1 MRKQFIFLSSF
12 LFLAS
17 VTFAQNVNVPKAKL
31 IEKNLTPYTGEIKG
45 NNANS
50 QKALGQ
56 ELWASDFSD
65 PSVWTTGTSG
75 QGTFE
80 IGTAPA
86 SFTQYFGAVQ
96 TQTPSNGYAFF
107 NGVQYLV
114 GTPSAAPQNT
124 WVQTEAIDYTDE
136 SYIEITFS
144 QSYVAFNTDQTFVEF
159 SKDNGLSWE
168 TIEVNSEVLVN
179 TKVSNSLS
187 LIFET
192 ENTTEGIL
200 RFRWENTST
209 SPQYGSG
216 YGWAI
221 DDVFIR
227 GLADYELV
235 STYNFHHVVGY
246 QYSRTPLTQVQ
257 PVVFRAGVKNQG
269 SSDLT
274 DVKLVL
280 DINSGDA
287 TETSPAVT
295 IASQQ
300 VDTLEASFTPTAVG
314 QYNVARALEMAETD
328 DNPSN
333 NDIPSVSFEVTD
345 FIYSIDKGTNF
356 TDYPL
361 TSLSIGGNPVNI
373 DGVGMSFDIFQN
385 QTIYGVD
392 FRFYT
397 GTSSDA
403 EVYAELYKINPD
415 AAELPQFWGAPI
427 AETDMF
433 TLGTQSVTN
442 IYTLAFTQ
450 PTQLVA
456 GETYLVLLRFAGG
469 TIKIAAGGTI
479 ETAQSWLSGDH
490 ANRWGTFNTAPVV
503 RANFNPEAGIANNS
517 KVVTEVNVFP
527 NPAKTTATVE
537 FNVVNSSNVSIE
549 VVDVT
554 GKVVATKSL
563 NNVATGAN
571 SVEFNVS
578 SLASGVYTVA
588 IKSNDSKVTRKL
600 TIQ

>member
-216 YGWAI
+216 
-221 DDVFIR
+221 
-227 GLADYELV
+227 
-235 STYNFHHVVGY
+235 
-246 QYSRTPLTQVQ
+246 
-257 PVVFRAGVKNQG
+257 
-269 SSDLT
+269 
-274 DVKLVL
+274 
-280 DINSGDA
+280 
-287 TETSPAVT
+287 
-295 IASQQ
+295 
-300 VDTLEASFTPTAVG
+300 
-314 QYNVARALEMAETD
+314 
-328 DNPSN
+328 
-333 NDIPSVSFEVTD
+333 
-345 FIYSIDKGTNF
+345 
-356 TDYPL
+356 
-361 TSLSIGGNPVNI
+361 
-373 DGVGMSFDIFQN
+373 
-385 QTIYGVD
+385 
-392 FRFYT
+392 
-397 GTSSDA
+397 
-403 EVYAELYKINPD
+403 
-415 AAELPQFWGAPI
+415 
-427 AETDMF
+427 
-433 TLGTQSVTN
+433 
-442 IYTLAFTQ
+442 
-450 PTQLVA
+450 
-456 GETYLVLLRFAGG
+456 
-469 TIKIAAGGTI
+469 
-479 ETAQSWLSGDH
+479 
-490 ANRWGTFNTAPVV
+490 
-503 RANFNPEAGIANNS
+503 
-517 KVVTEVNVFP
+517 
-527 NPAKTTATVE
+527 
-537 FNVVNSSNVSIE
+537 
-549 VVDVT
+549 
-554 GKVVATKSL
+554 
-563 NNVATGAN
+563 
-571 SVEFNVS
+571 
-578 SLASGVYTVA
+578 
-588 IKSNDSKVTRKL
+588 
-600 TIQ
+600 